1 MVQIDT
7 TKENGVTK
15 LDINGEVDA
24 SSSIQL
30 DESLGSVINSGATKI
45 LVNCVDL
52 NYISSA
58 GLGVFMSY
66 IEDINS
72 KNIKMALYGLNE
84 KVNNVFDILGLDQL
98 LNIVNTKE
106 EAIALINEA

>member
-7 TKENGVTK
+7 AKENEITSLTISG
-15 LDINGEVDA
+15 DIDA

-30 DESLGSVINSGATKI
+30 DDSLGAAVGSGTAKI
-45 LVNCVDL
+45 LINCGEL

-66 IEDINS
+66 IEEIKT
-72 KNIKMALYGLNE
+72 KNIKMAIYGLNE
-84 KVNNVFDILGLDQL
+84 KVRNVFDILGLDQL
-98 LNIVNTKE
+98 LVIVNTEKE
-106 EAIALINEA
+106 ATDSVNEI